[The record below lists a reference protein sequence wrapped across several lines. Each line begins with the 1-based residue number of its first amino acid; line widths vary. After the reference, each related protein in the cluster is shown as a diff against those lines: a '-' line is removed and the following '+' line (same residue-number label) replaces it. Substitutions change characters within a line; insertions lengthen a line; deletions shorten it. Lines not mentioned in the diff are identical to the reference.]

1 MTQNRNNDVLSFKK
15 LVSAIDKCA
24 QNRVAHYSNKRLA
37 YKLPIKYFSS
47 NQICMNGET
56 TIGWTNFSNLY
67 YISTHRR
74 FPSCVLI
81 PLSKI

>member
-47 NQICMNGET
+47 NQICMNGKPQLVEQ
-56 TIGWTNFSNLY
+56 
-67 YISTHRR
+67 ISVIFIISRLTVIL
-74 FPSCVLI
+74 F
-81 PLSKI
+81 